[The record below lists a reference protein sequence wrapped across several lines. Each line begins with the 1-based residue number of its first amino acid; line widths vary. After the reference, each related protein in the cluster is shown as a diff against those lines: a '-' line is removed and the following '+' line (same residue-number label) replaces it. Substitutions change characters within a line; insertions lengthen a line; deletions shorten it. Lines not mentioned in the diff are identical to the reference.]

1 MGNVV
6 YLEARKK
13 QDLSER
19 EEARRRAQERL
30 SAAFA
35 ELQRALAEA
44 LAEQREACQSFKD
57 EVKRLD
63 TAIGRLSD
71 NLTNYRSSLSK
82 INTQPLRAKSLRLAR
97 LADRLGEQAEDLSD
111 LTRPQSV

>member
-1 MGNVV
+1 MDMGNVV
-6 YLEARKK
+6 FLEARKNR
-13 QDLSER
+13 DSSER

-35 ELQRALAEA
+35 ELQRALAE
-44 LAEQREACQSFKD
+44 QREACQSFKA

-63 TAIGRLSD
+63 TAIGRLHN
-71 NLTNYRSSLSK
+71 NLASYRSNLSK

-97 LADRLGEQAEDLSD
+97 LADQLGEQAEDLSD
-111 LTRPQSV
+111 LTKPQPVR

>member
-1 MGNVV
+1 MDMGNVV

-13 QDLSER
+13 QDSSER
-19 EEARRRAQERL
+19 EDARRRAQERL

-35 ELQRALAEA
+35 ELQRA